1 MTRGHGWTSWDSWGK
16 VSWMPQPD
24 ALGLAAR
31 QAVDEHDGDI
41 GIAAGAP
48 QRARPE
54 RTWHRT
60 G

>member
-1 MTRGHGWTSWDSWGK
+1 
-16 VSWMPQPD
+16 MPQPD